1 MSGEM
6 ERAIREVLGSEG
18 RGIVERAAADIL
30 RALLLLYGSAWES
43 DLMDTL
49 TCLWGIRGM
58 SLEEMGEATSALPAA
73 EKLLAERGL
82 IRVETRYKADLGKSE
97 ASLEK
102 FISTD
107 YLYALM
113 RMFSGDPDLNKLR
126 FQMQQ
131 G

>member
-1 MSGEM
+1 
-6 ERAIREVLGSEG
+6 
-18 RGIVERAAADIL
+18 
-30 RALLLLYGSAWES
+30 
-43 DLMDTL
+43 
-49 TCLWGIRGM
+49 GIRGM